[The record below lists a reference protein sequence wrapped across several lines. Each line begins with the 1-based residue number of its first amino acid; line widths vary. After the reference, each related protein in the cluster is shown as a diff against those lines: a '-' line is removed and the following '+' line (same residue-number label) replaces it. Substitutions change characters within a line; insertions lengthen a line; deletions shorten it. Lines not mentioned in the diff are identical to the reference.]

1 MAHFEVH
8 ITDEDRAEIDGHP
21 LVPEPGQSVHE
32 AVLDRLQQYAE
43 ERAAAVEAT
52 VNEGYG
58 EAHFVL
64 QVHPDG
70 SSRVLDPEEP
80 AEETPEEISEQA
92 PVTRLPEQPEPEPE
106 ASAPRPEDPAPA
118 PVSAI
123 ATAVSRATARATATA
138 LAPLV
143 RPDLPA
149 EHAERIDRINAL
161 ATRGSLD
168 EAYAEAGALRENLT
182 GALGADHPHALEARS
197 MEAYLAHLRGDHREA
212 TVLALGVARIR
223 CGAGDGQAPAEVAR
237 AAAAWQRI
245 DDDRAAFV
253 HGRELLHMWSQLNL
267 RGLLP
272 PADAALVGQVRR
284 HVDALAEYA

>member
-8 ITDEDRAEIDGHP
+8 ITDEDRAEIDGNP

-58 EAHFVL
+58 AAHFVL

-70 SSRVLDPEEP
+70 SSRVLDPEDP

-92 PVTRLPEQPEPEPE
+92 PVTHLPEQPEPE

-123 ATAVSRATARATATA
+123 ATAVSRATARATA

-143 RPDLPA
+143 RSDLPA